1 MDKIDKLRDIC
12 NNDINDFQL
21 AGKNV
26 IGKVVDIYSVNTL
39 KIVLLLDNIVL
50 KFNCKLYNV
59 DDVEE
64 ASINDLKILCTD
76 ILPEISI
83 YNLDK
88 SERLKIMNTN
98 KKIVTVKCLNFNSKG
113 LLQVV
118 LYELTTNKN
127 SYNDLLTLEIN
138 KDKENIHNKDTEMI
152 FNMSPPN

>member
-59 DDVEE
+59 DDDEE
-64 ASINDLKILCTD
+64 ASIDDLKHLCTD

-118 LYELTTNKN
+118 LFELNTNKH
-127 SYNDLLTLEIN
+127 SYNDQIILQMN

>member
-83 YNLDK
+83 YNL
-88 SERLKIMNTN
+88 SIP
-98 KKIVTVKCLNFNSKG
+98 I
-113 LLQVV
+113 
-118 LYELTTNKN
+118 
-127 SYNDLLTLEIN
+127 
-138 KDKENIHNKDTEMI
+138 
-152 FNMSPPN
+152 

>member
-12 NNDINDFQL
+12 NNDINDFRL
-21 AGKNV
+21 NGKNV
-26 IGKVVDIYSVNTL
+26 IGKVVDIYLVNTL

-50 KFNCKLYNV
+50 KFNCELYNV
-59 DDVEE
+59 DVDEE
-64 ASINDLKILCTD
+64 ASIDDLKNLCTD

-83 YNLDK
+83 YNLSK

-98 KKIVTVKCLNFNSKG
+98 KKIITVKCLNFNSKG

-118 LYELTTNKN
+118 LYELNTNKN
-127 SYNDLLTLEIN
+127 SYNDLIILQMN
-138 KDKENIHNKDTEMI
+138 KDNENIQNKDTEMI

>member
-59 DDVEE
+59 DEDEE
-64 ASINDLKILCTD
+64 ASIDDLKNLCTD

-118 LYELTTNKN
+118 LFELNTNKH
-127 SYNDLLTLEIN
+127 SYNDQIILQMN